1 MIKISACVIV
11 KNEEKNLP
19 RWFQG
24 VKEIADEY
32 IVVDTGSTDKT
43 KEIALQ
49 NGAKVFDFAWINDF
63 SAAKNYA
70 IEQAKG
76 NWIIFLDADEYF
88 HANDF
93 NILRRKIKFYH
104 KEKNVDVLMCKL
116 DNIDVDNH
124 NQSVGVIYQARI
136 FRNKKYI
143 RYKGAI
149 HEALFNGKNSKTLI
163 QYIDGVT
170 IYHTGYSASV
180 SKQKAKRNLK
190 IILDRIARE
199 GIQPLDYTYLVD
211 CYYALKDFE
220 KVVYYA
226 RKFYESDCVVYGLG
240 GKSYLYMI
248 VSLVALGRD
257 WQEIKEAIEA
267 AKKKYPNLV
276 WIQLLEGIS
285 LYDHKF
291 YLEAERKLRNAIKNK
306 QKQGDVITEDLT
318 VDFSQGFMSMAYLD
332 MGRLLGMQ
340 KRISEA
346 LEYYIECLRLNRYE
360 ISSLNELLLLLK
372 EVDASEVI
380 LLLNR
385 IYAPEDAEF
394 LYKGL
399 SKRCKPEIRL
409 YYMSKMKAEKVSQI
423 EKLLLVD
430 NAEMAGKFVV
440 KELPSDYKLVTALL
454 TSLSEKP
461 EEREDLTSIMPNE
474 VKVVWRSVIGEKK
487 TLTLEQ
493 EKIKNEILSIRQM
506 L

>member
-24 VKEIADEY
+24 VKDIADEY
-32 IVVDTGSTDKT
+32 IVVDTGSTDRT
-43 KEIALQ
+43 KEIAVQ

-88 HANDF
+88 HAKDF
-93 NILRRKIKFYH
+93 EMVRRKIKFYH
-104 KEKNVDVLMCKL
+104 KDKKVDVLMCKL
-116 DNIDVDNH
+116 DNIDLDNH

-149 HEALFNGKNSKTLI
+149 HEALFNEKNNKTLI

-170 IYHTGYSASV
+170 IYHTGYSTSIA
-180 SKQKAKRNLK
+180 KKKAKRNLE
-190 IILDRIARE
+190 IILERIAKE
-199 GIQPLDYTYLVD
+199 GIKSIDYTYLVD

-226 RKFYESDCVVYGLG
+226 RKFYETDCVVYGLG

-248 VSLVALGRD
+248 VSLAALGRD
-257 WQEIKEAIEA
+257 WQEINEAIEA
-267 AKKKYPNLV
+267 AKKKYPKLV
-276 WIQLLEGIS
+276 WLQLLEGIS

-291 YLEAERKLRNAIKNK
+291 YLEAEEKLREAIENK
-306 QKQGDVITEDLT
+306 KKQGDEITADLT

-332 MGRLLGMQ
+332 MGRLLKRQ
-340 KRISEA
+340 KKISEA
-346 LEYYIECLRLNRYE
+346 LGYYIECLRLNRYE
-360 ISSLNELLLLLK
+360 INSLNELLFMLK
-372 EVDASEVI
+372 DVETSEVI
-380 LLLNR
+380 SLLNR
-385 IYAPEDAEF
+385 IYSTEDAEF
-394 LYKGL
+394 LYNGL
-399 SKRCKPEIRL
+399 SKNCKPQIRL
-409 YYMSKMKAEKVSQI
+409 YYMSKMKEKKISQV
-423 EKLLLVD
+423 EQLLLAD
-430 NAEMAGKFVV
+430 NVEMAGKFLV
-440 KELPSDYKLVTALL
+440 KELPSNYKLAVALL
-454 TSLSEKP
+454 TSLSEQV
-461 EEREDLTSIMPNE
+461 EEREDLTAIMPKKLKE
-474 VKVVWRSVIGEKK
+474 VWHSIVEDEGLTSEQKNIKK
-487 TLTLEQ
+487 EV
-493 EKIKNEILSIRQM
+493 LSIRQI